1 MNHLKSFFLTTLF
14 ILMAAYMLSCTE
26 SDNTKAPSAPEPA
39 EPAIQKIVLEGDDV
53 TLALVNGSAV
63 TRYELELA
71 IRTALGN
78 QASNRIDDSGRH
90 KILESL
96 VAGRAIALVQEAD
109 MSPEELAA
117 LDKEVQAFREQL
129 LVKQYL
135 AKHAAPQPI
144 SGEMIREYY
153 EVHPEKFGMHNIRS
167 YEMIAGGQKLRSDA
181 RDELVAL
188 LGHASE
194 KKDWQAWAESI
205 RKRGYP
211 VSFRQG
217 QVMENILH
225 PRLTQLMKDLKA
237 GETSNLIFIKETPYV
252 VRIVED
258 KQVSPQPLNRVEDQ
272 IRKAL
277 VPVQLKKAVKQASE
291 QVLAKSEV
299 IYKGK

>member
-1 MNHLKSFFLTTLF
+1 M
-14 ILMAAYMLSCTE
+14 
-26 SDNTKAPSAPEPA
+26 
-39 EPAIQKIVLEGDDV
+39 
-53 TLALVNGSAV
+53 
-63 TRYELELA
+63 
-71 IRTALGN
+71 
-78 QASNRIDDSGRH
+78 
-90 KILESL
+90 ESL

-153 EVHPEKFGMHNIRS
+153 EAHPEKFGMHNIRS

-181 RDELVAL
+181 RDELVAIL
-188 LGHASE
+188 DHASE
-194 KKDWQAWAESI
+194 SKDWQIWAESL
-205 RKRGYP
+205 RKRGYA

-258 KQVSPQPLNRVEDQ
+258 KQVSPQPLNKVKDQ

-277 VPVQLKKAVKQASE
+277 VPAQLKKAVKQASE

-299 IYKGK
+299 IYKEK